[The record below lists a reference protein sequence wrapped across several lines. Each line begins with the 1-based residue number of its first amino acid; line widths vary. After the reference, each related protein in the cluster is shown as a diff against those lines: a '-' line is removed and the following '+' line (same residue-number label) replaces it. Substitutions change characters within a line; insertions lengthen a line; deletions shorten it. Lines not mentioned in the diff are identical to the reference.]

1 MFVKAKDDW
10 TSEEKYINLN
20 FCRVIAPY
28 GKEDYQVVI
37 DDGYD
42 KDSFYIIGEESE
54 VEKVEKFLKGE
65 LK

>member
-10 TSEEKYINLN
+10 TGEEKYINLN
-20 FCRVIAPY
+20 YCRVIESY
-28 GKEDYQVVI
+28 GEEGYQTVI

-54 VEKVEKFLKGE
+54 VEKVKKFLKGE
-65 LK
+65 